1 MYESKDNV
9 EKEKLITTVSLLT
22 QNHRFLLKQI
32 NIKKK
37 WSEDFK
43 KHLCNTTTRFLSS
56 VKILG
61 DYLKLFFFKK
71 KDVYERD

>member
-32 NIKKK
+32 NIKK
-37 WSEDFK
+37 
-43 KHLCNTTTRFLSS
+43 NG
-56 VKILG
+56 VKILKNTCVIQLPG
-61 DYLKLFFFKK
+61 FYHP
-71 KDVYERD
+71 

>member
-1 MYESKDNV
+1 MYENKDNV
-9 EKEKLITTVSLLT
+9 EKLITTVSLLT

-37 WSEDFK
+37 NGVKILK

-56 VKILG
+56 VKIPG
-61 DYLKLFFFKK
+61 DYLKHLSFFNKK
-71 KDVYERD
+71 RRL

>member
-43 KHLCNTTTRFLSS
+43 KTL
-56 VKILG
+56 V
-61 DYLKLFFFKK
+61 
-71 KDVYERD
+71 